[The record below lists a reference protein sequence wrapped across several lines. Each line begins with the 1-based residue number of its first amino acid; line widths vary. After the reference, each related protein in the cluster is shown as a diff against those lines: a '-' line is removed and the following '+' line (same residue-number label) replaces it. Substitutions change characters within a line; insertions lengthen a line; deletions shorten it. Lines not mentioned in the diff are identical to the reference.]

1 MEAHEILDI
10 YEQNLNFRQLKNS
23 LRKASDKVLRGEHG
37 FFSCLT
43 DSDNALPQL
52 LRTDYKRRFELLVI
66 MTHMKN
72 KSDSY
77 LLELEDEIEA

>member
-10 YEQNLNFRQLKNS
+10 YEKNLNFKQLKNMV
-23 LRKASDKVLRGEHG
+23 RKASDAVLWDEYGL
-37 FFSCLT
+37 FSCLT

-52 LRTDYKRRFELLVI
+52 LRMDYKRRFELLVI
-66 MTHMKN
+66 MTHIKN

-77 LLELEDEIEA
+77 LLELEDEVEA